1 MSVGRI
7 RLTERVD
14 MSKEE
19 IGSHLILGIETSCD
33 ETAAAVVENG
43 VTIVS
48 SVVASQIDLHAAY
61 GGVVPE
67 IASREHVK
75 SILPVIDRALK
86 DADKTLDDITAV
98 AVTYGP
104 GLVGALLVGVS
115 AAKGLAAAAG
125 LPLIPVNHLE
135 GHIAASYLTDKTLV
149 PPFLCLIVSGG
160 HATLVEVPS
169 YTRYRT
175 LAQTRDDAP
184 GEAFDK
190 IARSIGLG
198 YPGGPLIERASSG
211 GRCDV
216 FYLPVTH
223 FPDSY
228 DFSFSGVKTA
238 AINAFR
244 KIEREAERESAP
256 WPSSCSQ
263 ADFAATFQAA
273 IVQALTAHTAAA
285 LDDTG
290 HKTLALGGGVSA
302 NRKLRESMRAMASS
316 RGVRLIIPPPAYCT
330 DNAAMIA
337 SAGYFAW
344 RAGRRAAL
352 DLNAVPM
359 AELDEIA
366 GQEEEISVERESV
379 DLHKQ
384 APDWRV
390 GQEVAERGER
400 E

>member
-1 MSVGRI
+1 MNQSNHKKR
-7 RLTERVD
+7 
-14 MSKEE
+14 
-19 IGSHLILGIETSCD
+19 HLILGIETSCD

-43 VTIVS
+43 VTILS
-48 SVVASQIDLHAAY
+48 SVVASQIDLHAEY

-75 SILPVIDRALK
+75 SILPVIDRALN
-86 DADKTLDDITAV
+86 DANVELDDLTAI

-115 AAKGLAAAAG
+115 AAKGLAAATG

-135 GHIAASYLTDKTLV
+135 GHIAASYLTDRSLE

-160 HATLVEVPS
+160 HASLVEVLG

-175 LAQTRDDAP
+175 LARTRDDAP

-198 YPGGPLIERASSG
+198 YPGGPLIERASAG
-211 GRCDV
+211 GRPDA

-238 AINAFR
+238 AINAYR
-244 KIEREAERESAP
+244 KLEREASREGRS
-256 WPSSCSQ
+256 WPSSCSE
-263 ADFAATFQAA
+263 ADFAATFQSS
-273 IVQALTAHTAAA
+273 IVEALVTHTKTA
-285 LDDTG
+285 LFDTG
-290 HKTLALGGGVSA
+290 YKTLALGGGVSA
-302 NRKLRESMRAMASS
+302 NKKLREAMAEMTTNT
-316 RGVRLIIPPPAYCT
+316 GVRLIVPPPVCCT

-337 SAGYFAW
+337 SAGYYAW
-344 RAGRRAAL
+344 KEGRRAAL

-359 AELDEIA
+359 AELDDII
-366 GQEEEISVERESV
+366 GQS
-379 DLHKQ
+379 D
-384 APDWRV
+384 
-390 GQEVAERGER
+390 AERR
-400 E
+400 AVR

>member
-1 MSVGRI
+1 MNQSKDN
-7 RLTERVD
+7 ER
-14 MSKEE
+14 
-19 IGSHLILGIETSCD
+19 HLILGIETSCD

-43 VTIVS
+43 MTILSNVI
-48 SVVASQIDLHAAY
+48 ASQIDLHAEY

-75 SILPVIDRALK
+75 SILPVIDRALS
-86 DADKTLDDITAV
+86 DAEVSLDDLTAI

-115 AAKGLAAAAG
+115 AAKGLAAATG

-135 GHIAASYLTDKTLV
+135 GHIAASYLTDQTLA

-160 HATLVEVPS
+160 HASLVEVLDF
-169 YTRYRT
+169 TCYRT
-175 LAQTRDDAP
+175 LARTRDDAP

-198 YPGGPLIERASSG
+198 YPGGPLIERASEG
-211 GRCDV
+211 GRSDA

-238 AINAFR
+238 AINAYR
-244 KIEREAERESAP
+244 KIEREAAREGRS
-256 WPSSCSQ
+256 WPSSCSE
-263 ADFAATFQAA
+263 ADFASTFQSA
-273 IVQALTAHTAAA
+273 IVEALVKHTEAA
-285 LDDTG
+285 LNDTG
-290 HKTLALGGGVSA
+290 YKTLVLGGGVSA
-302 NRKLRESMRAMASS
+302 NKKLREEMKKMTAPL
-316 RGVRLIIPPPAYCT
+316 GVELIVPPPVYCT

-344 RAGRRAAL
+344 RDGRRASL
-352 DLNAVPM
+352 DLNAIPM
-359 AELDEIA
+359 AELDDII
-366 GQEEEISVERESV
+366 GQPVEKGGLCR
-379 DLHKQ
+379 
-384 APDWRV
+384 
-390 GQEVAERGER
+390 
-400 E
+400 